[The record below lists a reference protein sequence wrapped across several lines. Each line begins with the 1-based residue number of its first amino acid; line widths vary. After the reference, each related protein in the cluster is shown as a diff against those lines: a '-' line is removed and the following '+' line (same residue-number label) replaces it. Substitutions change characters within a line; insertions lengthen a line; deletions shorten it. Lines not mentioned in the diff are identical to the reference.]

1 MPRPQSD
8 TRCSA
13 GVASSGHPIKAT
25 CSVFFVRPFR
35 YVCSVA
41 VTPCESWIKL
51 CSCQVLSR
59 DLASTLST
67 LAGELSRSDGED
79 TLEEQTAVL
88 LQLPC
93 KLEDVCAQLC
103 EKLQKV
109 PLPALGHVAAPV
121 GSLSPVLCSTPPA
134 DALDDHVRCTV
145 MALSGNVVAE
155 VFVLKGQP
163 WLDAIPFGSWCHC
176 WNVANFHLSDKD
188 MVVFPRPR
196 LSQLVPSDG
205 SDIVLKLIT
214 SNEPPPVNIRVVI
227 GKAAATSAT
236 YRPQP
241 STSPLYD
248 FCELQTL
255 MQRNLDRVPLRDV
268 DLRCPDG
275 PLAKRLRQRFY
286 EMLQCNVKLGKRT
299 LSEFRADES
308 TSTYYLHVLV
318 SSDAQRMTLRAKLLY
333 DPVYLRVPVVEDG
346 KVCPWNKPAF
356 AEICEAI
363 QHASV

>member
-1 MPRPQSD
+1 MFDFGMFKFGHLHAKLRSF
-8 TRCSA
+8 RH
-13 GVASSGHPIKAT
+13 VSS
-25 CSVFFVRPFR
+25 FR
-35 YVCSVA
+35 
-41 VTPCESWIKL
+41 
-51 CSCQVLSR
+51 VLR
-59 DLASTLST
+59 H
-67 LAGELSRSDGED
+67 
-79 TLEEQTAVL
+79 VM
-88 LQLPC
+88 
-93 KLEDVCAQLC
+93 LC

-163 WLDAIPFGSWCHC
+163 WLDAIPFGCWCHC

-255 MQRNLDRVPLRDV
+255 MLRNLDRVQLRDV

-318 SSDAQRMTLRAKLLY
+318 SSDAQRMALRAKLLY

-356 AEICEAI
+356 AEISQGI

>member
-1 MPRPQSD
+1 M
-8 TRCSA
+8 
-13 GVASSGHPIKAT
+13 
-25 CSVFFVRPFR
+25 FFARPFR
-35 YVCSVA
+35 YLCSVA
-41 VTPCESWIKL
+41 VTQCESRIKL
-51 CSCQVLSR
+51 FVCQVLSR

-79 TLEEQTAVL
+79 SLEEQTAVL

-163 WLDAIPFGSWCHC
+163 WLDAIPFGYWCHC

-205 SDIVLKLIT
+205 SDIVLKLVT
-214 SNEPPPVNIRVVI
+214 SNQPPPVNIRVVI
-227 GKAAATSAT
+227 GKGAATSAT

-255 MQRNLDRVPLRDV
+255 MLRNLDRVQLKDV

-286 EMLQCNVKLGKRT
+286 EMLHCNVKLGKRM

-318 SSDAQRMTLRAKLLY
+318 SSDGQRLTLRAKLLY

>member
-1 MPRPQSD
+1 MVLAQRGKK
-8 TRCSA
+8 RLEHRNSA
-13 GVASSGHPIKAT
+13 LV
-25 CSVFFVRPFR
+25 
-35 YVCSVA
+35 
-41 VTPCESWIKL
+41 
-51 CSCQVLSR
+51 
-59 DLASTLST
+59 T
-67 LAGELSRSDGED
+67 LAQRGKRPPKQ
-79 TLEEQTAVL
+79 TLQRIVL
-88 LQLPC
+88 PPQILQ
-93 KLEDVCAQLC
+93 
-103 EKLQKV
+103 
-109 PLPALGHVAAPV
+109 
-121 GSLSPVLCSTPPA
+121 
-134 DALDDHVRCTV
+134 
-145 MALSGNVVAE
+145 
-155 VFVLKGQP
+155 F
-163 WLDAIPFGSWCHC
+163 
-176 WNVANFHLSDKD
+176 
-188 MVVFPRPR
+188 
-196 LSQLVPSDG
+196 QLV
-205 SDIVLKLIT
+205 T
-214 SNEPPPVNIRVVI
+214 VNLDWLFTFV
-227 GKAAATSAT
+227 ST

-255 MQRNLDRVPLRDV
+255 MLRNLDRVPLRDV

>member
-1 MPRPQSD
+1 M
-8 TRCSA
+8 
-13 GVASSGHPIKAT
+13 
-25 CSVFFVRPFR
+25 FFARPFR
-35 YVCSVA
+35 YLCSVA
-41 VTPCESWIKL
+41 VTQCESRIKL
-51 CSCQVLSR
+51 FVCQVLSR

-79 TLEEQTAVL
+79 SLEEQTAVL

-109 PLPALGHVAAPV
+109 PLPALGQVAAPL
-121 GSLSPVLCSTPPA
+121 GSLCPVLCTRPPTHA
-134 DALDDHVRCTV
+134 IDDHVHCTV

-155 VFVLKGQP
+155 LFVLRGQP
-163 WLDAIPFGSWCHC
+163 WLDAIPFGCWCHN
-176 WNVANFHLSDKD
+176 WGVASFHLSEKD
-188 MVVFPRPR
+188 IVAFPRPR
-196 LSQLVPSDG
+196 LSQLVPAHG
-205 SDIVLKLIT
+205 PEIVLKLIT
-214 SNEPPPVNIRVVI
+214 RNDPPPVNIRVVI
-227 GKAAATSAT
+227 GKAAATSAA

-255 MQRNLDRVPLRDV
+255 MLRNLDRVQLKDV

-286 EMLQCNVKLGKRT
+286 EMLHCNVKLGKRM

-318 SSDAQRMTLRAKLLY
+318 SSDGQRLTLRAKLLY